1 MGKGTIKTKAMTMAV
16 AMSMVAGL
24 CPSTVFAANSED
36 VAKVQDGTYTGTAE
50 CTPDEYEEFEKYD
63 LSVEVT
69 IENGVIKS
77 IGNIKG
83 NGEEDNNT
91 YITNA
96 ANGTK
101 KDPTGVVQQII
112 DANGTD
118 GINAVSRA
126 TCSSKAIVEAV
137 NNALEEATKKEEN
150 KEENT
155 VKTEDLQAVITKAED
170 LSEADYTAESWKTM
184 QDALTAA
191 KDALEKKK
199 SQTAVDSAK
208 DTLNAEI
215 AALVKK
221 TPDVQKEVYVLMNIP
236 YADFYKADGVTGAD
250 AVSSA
255 TKQKTRASLAS
266 GSYHVNSD
274 GSDITGVTFPV
285 KISDASALEKYA
297 QITDDSKVDIT
308 TSIKGKKST
317 TTYKGKDALFE
328 SASYSYYI
336 LSDTPSYY
344 KEATVNADGTFDF
357 SEVKGEASKVKTLS
371 DATTEF
377 KTSSNYGDYQ
387 LNIDGLPTSIN
398 TVYGVVISTKEG
410 SSYGLRHVEN
420 IWKKA
425 KLAWSTG
432 FVTESHG
439 STLDSKDYATMMGQ
453 TINKV
458 TYYTDDGIYEIPM
471 DQKVAK
477 KFDGEVSVADISTK
491 SDTTSVVV
499 SGLPSDFE
507 EEYKVDGIEID
518 EDAYSVEIKTEGKT
532 TTRTIKF
539 KKALTKGRYT
549 VTLSDRSGTY
559 VPISTTFN
567 AYTETMPV
575 KYNEDNKEPA
585 VVKNDDVNEEEF
597 QTYLK
602 HINSVTVNGKEYA
615 ASGKKAVKLITE
627 DGKLDLTQ
635 DAFKDAKA
643 GDAFTVTIAEDGY
656 QAYTFTYKVAG
667 EDREYSYVYV
677 GMNWSEYWANEGVYA
692 AGNTEA
698 SSVTDSRNEYDKGA
712 FDTVTRATA
721 NHGLHRGSFQCTA
734 VIKDTDGNQYN
745 LSYWDKNGK
754 AVMTDGSIYTRTT
767 NAEKKAVFTAE
778 DGSSFIQA
786 DYKVTGIK
794 YVPVKVKTA
803 DLSALKEKYVVVENG
818 GTLIGGFSENQLK
831 SYTAI
836 ADVTANTNGLKTAE
850 KQKDGSFTFS
860 ARTTGSYSG
869 LKDTQLETAD
879 VTPNIREGEAV
890 GSYGEFIRVDLNGNY
905 GGLGSAMQAVEW
917 TYYGNDSTYTTPVR
931 TFGTKFAADNWM
943 HKSMGIQLGLTES
956 LRCELPEGTDGTGYW
971 KLTVYGL
978 GYADYSYNFEVGTEN
993 IAKPKTASEEDK
1005 KALQAKIDEASAL
1018 KESDYTKDSW
1028 DKMMSELEE
1037 SKELL
1042 ASDNPLQSAVK
1053 EQTIH
1058 MTEAMEALVKVEHSV
1073 DTTEIEKAVAEAE
1086 GLKESDYT
1094 AESWAAYQ
1102 AALAN
1107 ARTALETK
1115 ESQEAVDNATAA
1127 LNAAKEKL
1135 VKADE
1140 QPVTVDTSSLEKAI
1154 ADAKALK
1161 EADYTADSWK
1171 ALQSALSDAQKA
1183 LEAKESQEAVDNAT
1197 NSLNKAIK
1205 ALVKKNSS
1213 SVKKTDGTTNK
1224 SKTSGSDS
1232 VETGDPASVF
1242 GWLGLAVSSLGAGI
1256 GGFAWKRRKRK

>member
-137 NNALEEATKKEEN
+137 NNALGEATKKEEN
-150 KEENT
+150 I
-155 VKTEDLQAVITKAED
+155 VKTDDLQAAITEAEG
-170 LSEADYTAESWKTM
+170 LTEADYTAESWKTM

-191 KDALEKKK
+191 KDALEKKE

-215 AALVKK
+215 DALVKK

-236 YADFYKADGVTGAD
+236 YADFYKAEGVTGAD
-250 AVSSA
+250 TVSSA
-255 TKQKTRASLAS
+255 TKQKTRASLAA

-274 GSDITGVTFPV
+274 GSDITGVTFPI
-285 KISDASALEKYA
+285 KISDASVLEKYM

-344 KEATVNADGTFDF
+344 KEATVNADGTLDF

-410 SSYGLRHVEN
+410 NSYGLRHVEN

-439 STLDSKDYATMMGQ
+439 STLDSKDYVAMMGQ
-453 TINKV
+453 TIDKV

-477 KFDGEVSVADISTK
+477 KFDGEVSVADISIK

-507 EEYKVDGIEID
+507 EEYKVDGIGID

-602 HINSVTVNGKEYA
+602 NINSVTVNGKKYA

-734 VIKDTDGNQYN
+734 VIEDTDGNQYN

-754 AVMTDGSIYTRTT
+754 AVMTDGSVYTRTT
-767 NAEKKAVFTAE
+767 NAEKKVVFTAE

-803 DLSALKEKYVVVENG
+803 ALSALKEKYVVVENG

-1205 ALVKKNSS
+1205 ALVKKDSS
-1213 SVKKTDGTTNK
+1213 SVKKTDGTTNG

-1232 VETGDPASVF
+1232 VKTGDPASVF